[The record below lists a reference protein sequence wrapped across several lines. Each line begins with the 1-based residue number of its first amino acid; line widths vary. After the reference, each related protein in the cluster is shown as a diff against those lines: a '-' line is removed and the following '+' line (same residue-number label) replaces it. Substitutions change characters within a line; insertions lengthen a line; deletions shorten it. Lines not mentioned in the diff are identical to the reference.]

1 MNKFISK
8 EYIIK
13 FTKLKETC
21 LESYARVFGRY
32 SSALKYTFWNEK
44 VIGLNNSGRQEFASR
59 WSDA

>member
-1 MNKFISK
+1 MSK
-8 EYIIK
+8 EYINK
-13 FTKLKETC
+13 FTKLKESY
-21 LESYARVFGRY
+21 LESCARVFGRY

>member
-8 EYIIK
+8 EYINK

-32 SSALKYTFWNEK
+32 SSALKYTF
-44 VIGLNNSGRQEFASR
+44 
-59 WSDA
+59 